1 MTTEE
6 YLIKRIQELEEE
18 NRELKETI
26 DCYRIQF
33 VFLDTEKRNIK
44 YVVSLNDD
52 HTISIDKGE

>member
-26 DCYRIQF
+26 DYYKIQF
-33 VFLDTEKRNIK
+33 LHK
-44 YVVSLNDD
+44 
-52 HTISIDKGE
+52 